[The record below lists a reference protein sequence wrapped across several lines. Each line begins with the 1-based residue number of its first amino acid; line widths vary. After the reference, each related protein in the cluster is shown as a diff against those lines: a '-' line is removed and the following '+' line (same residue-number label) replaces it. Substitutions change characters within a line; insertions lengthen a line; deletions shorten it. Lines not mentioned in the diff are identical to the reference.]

1 MFDVSGQ
8 FCGLRSQEGWLSQDI
23 PLRINS
29 CGYEIIESEE
39 YCKERLLGRADY
51 LLLYLH
57 KGQIELKI
65 QGKQE
70 IIQEGT
76 VFLYKPKEMQ
86 YYKYS
91 PHSEGYWI
99 HFTGKSVES
108 ILSKYAINQR
118 IYNIGQRNELC
129 SILRSTII
137 ELQLR
142 KHNFEQIVNN
152 YFRSILLLIERYH
165 VEGRADNYTTKI
177 DLLIV
182 ALYENCKEPWT
193 ITKMAKVCS
202 LSESTFQHQFK
213 SRFKLSPIQ
222 YLTKIRIEKAK
233 LMLCNTKESISA
245 IALKVGFQDPLY
257 FSRTFKKHEGI
268 SPKQFIKI
276 NNH

>member
-8 FCGLRSQEGWLSQDI
+8 FCGVRSQKGWLCQEV

-29 CGYEIIESEE
+29 CGYEIIEEEE
-39 YCKERLLGRADY
+39 YCRERLTGQDDY

-57 KGQIELKI
+57 KGVIKLKMLD
-65 QGKQE
+65 KTE
-70 IIQEGT
+70 IIKEGS
-76 VFLYKPKEMQ
+76 VFLYKPHEMQ

-99 HFTGKSVES
+99 HFTGNAVEQV
-108 ILSKYAINQR
+108 LSKYSINQR

-142 KHNFEQIVNN
+142 KHNYEKIINN
-152 YFRSILLLIERYH
+152 YFRSILLLIDRYH
-165 VEGRADNYTTKI
+165 LEDKTDEYNNKI

-182 ALYENCKEPWT
+182 ALYENCKETWS
-193 ITKMAKVCS
+193 IAKMAKVCS

-213 SRFKLSPIQ
+213 ARFNLSPIQ

-233 LMLCNTKESISA
+233 LMMGNSRENIVT
-245 IALKVGFQDPLY
+245 IAKKVGYQDPLY
-257 FSRTFKKHEGI
+257 FSRIFKKHEGI

-276 NNH
+276 NCN